1 MPRCSVAASIPKAWL
16 SIRSTGRFII
26 ADEYSPVVYEFGR
39 TGRLVGVFQTPD
51 NLLPKPAGTLDY
63 VAGRSGSA
71 SGSGRQDNR
80 GYEGIA
86 ISPDGKRLYAIL
98 QDPLINE
105 GPRGNASDL
114 TDNDGR
120 DGRNLRI
127 VVFDNDWWSPTYRW
141 SVAQYVYQLEPQQN
155 LINRIA
161 AAGGGTVAPGDI
173 RQGRNIGVSA
183 IVALNDHQFLVIE
196 RDNRGIGV
204 DNPVG
209 IGSGIGSPVSLG
221 VVGSKRVYK
230 IDIDG
235 ATDVS
240 TLSLPDNGDLAAASI
255 TPVQKNDSEVF
266 INLRGQHA
274 PADREPR
281 RKMGRAH
288 DWPPASHRRAADSD
302 GE

>member
-1 MPRCSVAASIPKAWL
+1 M
-16 SIRSTGRFII
+16 
-26 ADEYSPVVYEFGR
+26 
-39 TGRLVGVFQTPD
+39 
-51 NLLPKPAGTLDY
+51 
-63 VAGRSGSA
+63 
-71 SGSGRQDNR
+71 
-80 GYEGIA
+80 
-86 ISPDGKRLYAIL
+86 
-98 QDPLINE
+98 INE

-141 SVAQYVYQLEPQQN
+141 SVAQYVYPLEPQQN

-183 IVALNDHQFLVIE
+183 IVALNDHEFLVIE

-209 IGSGIGSPVSLG
+209 IGSGIGAPVSLG

-240 TLSLPDNGDLAAASI
+240 TLSLPDNGDLAAADI
-255 TPVQKNDSEVF
+255 TPVQKNDSQVF
-266 INLRGQHA
+266 IDLAANTLLPTGNRAEKWEGLTIGPGFS
-274 PADREPR
+274 PA
-281 RKMGRAH
+281 GVVF
-288 DWPPASHRRAADSD
+288 
-302 GE
+302 